1 MKSIPIL
8 LQGHYDQDATTTC
21 LLTRVLT
28 KAGTLHAFT
37 DLDADIIYDP
47 ATVDPEGTG
56 DDWGSATHSA
66 LNGFTPS
73 RVQSSADTAVDNAE
87 LAGLV
92 MPGGITMQQIR
103 AGLFDA
109 ATVRVYRVN
118 YMDLTQGHELVQYG
132 RAGSTRFSDTG
143 WITEFRSLMQLL
155 RQTISI
161 PYSTTCR
168 ARFGSKA
175 IGSTGEA
182 SFEELHPCGRD
193 FAWSASSTI
202 TSLGSNTRRIFTDTA
217 RTEADGFYFPA
228 VVEILDGPNA
238 GIQMEVD
245 DFTSDTFTLAL
256 ALPYTLTNGT
266 AYRARQDCSKLW
278 DDADHG
284 CLYHWGAD
292 RKDHFQ
298 GEPHIPVSDGGANMI
313 PGAQITRS

>member
-1 MKSIPIL
+1 MKSIPIDL
-8 LQGHYDQDATTTC
+8 LDHYDEDATTTC
-21 LLTRVLT
+21 LITRVLT
-28 KAGTLHAFT
+28 KAGTLHCFT

-47 ATVDPEGTG
+47 SVVDPEGTG

-73 RVQSSADTAVDNAE
+73 RTQASADTSVDNAE
-87 LAGLV
+87 LSGLIL
-92 MPGGITMQQIR
+92 PGGITMQQVR

-109 ATVRVYRVN
+109 ASVRVYRVN

-155 RQTISI
+155 RQPIS
-161 PYSTTCR
+161 PGYSLTCR
-168 ARFGSKA
+168 ARFGSMP
-175 IGSTGEA
+175 IGTADG
-182 SFEELHPCGRD
+182 SFEEAHPCGKV
-193 FAWSASSTI
+193 FTWVSGTI
-202 TSLGSNTRRIFTDTA
+202 TSLGSNVRRIFSDSA
-217 RTEADGFYFPA
+217 VAQASGYFSPG

-238 GIQMEVD
+238 GAQMEVD
-245 DFTSDTFTLAL
+245 DFTSDAFTLAL
-256 ALPYTLTNGT
+256 ALPYTLTVGT
-266 AYRARQDCSKLW
+266 AYRVRQDCSKQW

-292 RKDHFQ
+292 RVDHFQ